1 VSSSPLILGLSAE
14 KPDRDFFPL
23 FLFHSLPD
31 LKLSPLSLSKPIS
44 FFFSLKTLYLTLVC
58 CSYAPTS
65 IMISLSILSP
75 SFPLH
80 LWHLS
85 PTHSLP
91 HPPTFSLQCSHLIH
105 GLSLPPAS
113 CHASS
118 LARLHT
124 VRKFNL
130 L

>member
-31 LKLSPLSLSKPIS
+31 LKLSPLSQNPSP
-44 FFFSLKTLYLTLVC
+44 FFSLKTLPLTLVC
-58 CSYAPTS
+58 CSHAPTS

-80 LWHLS
+80 LWHLP

-113 CHASS
+113 CHAPS
-118 LARLHT
+118 LAQLHT